1 MVLNLTPKVMKYT
14 HILGFLL
21 VILIAGCNP
30 KFYSSN
36 TQNVPLISEK
46 GETNLTLSGNGNQ
59 VEFQGA
65 YGVTNSFAIQANGG
79 LFIPSDLDNGDG
91 GSGKFFEVGGGYFRP
106 VADNF
111 VFETYGLVGFGTV
124 ENHFPSLTTGRDISA
139 NIIRFGIQPNFGYK
153 SKYFSAAISARF
165 VNLMYNNIEGDLIF
179 DGVSQKTYLEDNK
192 SNFLIEPALTL
203 RGGFERIKLQLQI
216 GYSLNASN
224 SDFKQDKTS
233 MTLGL
238 NFNFK

>member
-1 MVLNLTPKVMKYT
+1 MKNT
-14 HILGFLL
+14 HIIISFFLL
-21 VILIAGCNP
+21 ILITGCNP
-30 KFYSSN
+30 KFYSPN

-46 GETNLTLSGNGNQ
+46 GETNLTLSANGNQ

-65 YGVTNSFAIQANGG
+65 HGITDAIAIQANGG

-91 GSGKFFEVGGGYFRP
+91 GSGKFFEVGVGYYTP
-106 VADNF
+106 VAEGF
-111 VFETYGLVGFGTV
+111 VFETYGLIGFGNM
-124 ENHFPSLTTGRDISA
+124 ENHFPSKPEGNTGADISS

-153 SKYFSAAISARF
+153 SKYFSAAVSSRF
-165 VNLMYNNIEGDLIF
+165 VNLMYTGIEGDLIF
-179 DGVSQKTYLEDNK
+179 GGENQVEYLEANK

-203 RGGFERIKLQLQI
+203 RGGLERLKLQLQI
-216 GYSLNASN
+216 GYSLNLSN

>member
-1 MVLNLTPKVMKYT
+1 MKYT
-14 HILGFLL
+14 HVIGLML
-21 VILIAGCNP
+21 VILITGCNP
-30 KFYSSN
+30 KFYSPN

-65 YGVTNSFAIQANGG
+65 YGVTSAFAIQANGG

-91 GSGKFFEVGGGYFRP
+91 GSGKFFEVGGGYYTP
-106 VADNF
+106 VAENF
-111 VFETYGLVGFGTV
+111 IFETYGLVGFGNV
-124 ENHFPSLTTGRDISA
+124 ENHFPSSVASNPGSKGDVSA
-139 NIIRFGIQPNFGYK
+139 NILRFGIQPNFGYK
-153 SKYFSAAISARF
+153 SKYFSAAFSTRF

-179 DGVSQKTYLEDNK
+179 GGDSQMDYLEKNK

-203 RGGFERIKLQLQI
+203 RGGMEKLKLQLQL
-216 GYSLNASN
+216 GYSFNVSN
-224 SDFKQDKTS
+224 SDFKQDKS
-233 MTLGL
+233 SVTLGL

>member
-1 MVLNLTPKVMKYT
+1 MKNV
-14 HILGFLL
+14 HIIISFLL
-21 VILIAGCNP
+21 LILITGCNP
-30 KFYSSN
+30 KFYSPN

-59 VEFQGA
+59 IEFQGA
-65 YGVTNSFAIQANGG
+65 HGITDAIAIQANGG

-91 GSGKFFEVGGGYFRP
+91 GSGKFFEVGVGYYTP
-106 VADNF
+106 VAEGF
-111 VFETYGLVGFGTV
+111 VFETYGLIGFGNM
-124 ENHFPSLTTGRDISA
+124 ENHFPSKPEGNTGVDISS
-139 NIIRFGIQPNFGYK
+139 NIVRFGIQPNFGYK
-153 SKYFSAAISARF
+153 SKYFSAAVSSRF
-165 VNLMYNNIEGDLIF
+165 VNLMYTGIEGDLIF
-179 DGVSQKTYLEDNK
+179 GGENQVDYLEANK

-203 RGGFERIKLQLQI
+203 RGGMERLKLQLQI
-216 GYSLNASN
+216 GYSLNLSN

>member
-1 MVLNLTPKVMKYT
+1 MRYAFIPGL
-14 HILGFLL
+14 F
-21 VILIAGCNP
+21 LIALITGCNP
-30 KFYSSN
+30 KFYSPN

-46 GETNLTLSGNGNQ
+46 GETNLTLSANGNQ

-65 YGVTNSFAIQANGG
+65 YGVTESFAIQANGG
-79 LFIPSDLDNGDG
+79 LFIPSDLDNGSG
-91 GSGKFFEVGGGYFRP
+91 GSGKFFEAGAGYYTP
-106 VADNF
+106 VSDNF
-111 VFETYGLVGFGTV
+111 VFETYGLIGFGNV
-124 ENHFPSLTTGRDISA
+124 ENHFPSTDNTPPSKGDISA

-153 SKYFSAAISARF
+153 SKYFSAAVSTRF
-165 VNLMYNNIEGDLIF
+165 VNLMYNNIDGDLIF
-179 DGVSQKTYLEDNK
+179 DGENQMDYLENNK

-203 RGGFERIKLQLQI
+203 RGGMERLKLQLQI
-216 GYSLNASN
+216 GYSLNVSN